1 MTAFD
6 TLMWRLGGRADEPLR
21 RHTTLGIGGP
31 ADWYVTVTSNDALA
45 EAARAAREDARPIFM
60 LGSGSNIL
68 VGDSGIRGL
77 VIEDNATGVEMPSA
91 DGLASDAIISADA
104 GVPFAR
110 LSRATAR
117 AGWSGLE
124 WAAGIPGSLGGAVIY
139 NAGAYGGCLADVL
152 EEIDVIAPD
161 GQAQRLG
168 ADELSLDYRRS
179 DFTRGRLRE
188 YIVTRVRVRVE
199 RGDAPASLERIAE
212 LETRRKASTPPGRS
226 AGSTFRNPTGHAAW
240 WLIDQVGLRGRRV
253 GGAQVSEKHSNYFI
267 NAADA
272 SAAEMTGLMRLAQ
285 RRVHEQFG
293 VQLEPELTSVGE
305 GFA

>member
-1 MTAFD
+1 
-6 TLMWRLGGRADEPLR
+6 MWRLGGRADEPLR

-45 EAARAAREDARPIFM
+45 EAARAAREDARPIFL

-68 VGDSGIRGL
+68 VGDAGIRGL

-199 RGDAPASLERIAE
+199 RGDASASLERIAE

>member
-1 MTAFD
+1 
-6 TLMWRLGGRADEPLR
+6 MWRLGGRADEPLR

-91 DGLASDAIISADA
+91 DGLGSDAIVSADA

-168 ADELSLDYRRS
+168 AEELALEYRRS